1 MQRPRGGS
9 CARTGVRAAAINSSH
24 EPRVSSWSST
34 LTRAPQLPPIM
45 RPAAALPAPQQHGS
59 QEHEVIDLASSSEE
73 DGVPAHASAPLET
86 RRPRA
91 RPAAAHKRLRAPGT
105 RAQLLDKGRACAAD
119 PPWAC
124 RGCTLLNRP
133 ERTRCEAC
141 GADCTG
147 PAGSA
152 SAACG
157 GDAGAAAAHVA
168 SAAAQLAAGG
178 RDADAAMAARLQR
191 EEDARGR
198 AGAPPGW
205 RR

>member
-1 MQRPRGGS
+1 MRCPASSMPRRW
-9 CARTGVRAAAINSSH
+9 CADFGISSR
-24 EPRVSSWSST
+24 RVPCSSPTWAWPTVSGEAT
-34 LTRAPQLPPIM
+34 LT
-45 RPAAALPAPQQHGS
+45 
-59 QEHEVIDLASSSEE
+59 
-73 DGVPAHASAPLET
+73 T
-86 RRPRA
+86 RPRA

-141 GADCTG
+141 GADCAG

-198 AGAPPGW
+198 AGGPPGW
-205 RR
+205 RRWGGMGGGGRGEMLLSWESTCILSCLS